1 MQRAQLKTSVLESTR
16 DTLIGCL
23 SDYDQVVEVGV
34 GREPSVAAGLARAGV
49 AVTATDIHPQE
60 MPPDVVFLID
70 DITAPERSVYADAGA
85 IYGLNLPPE
94 LHRPALEL
102 AESVDASLF
111 FTTLGGDPPAVPVT
125 RKTMPAGT
133 LFVADPRG

>member
-1 MQRAQLKTSVLESTR
+1 VLESTQN
-16 DTLIGCL
+16 TLVGRL
-23 SDYDQVVEVGV
+23 SDYNRVVEVGV

-49 AVTATDIHPQE
+49 TVTATDIHPRA
-60 MPPDVVFLID
+60 MPPDVAFVVD
-70 DITAPERSVYADAGA
+70 DITAPERPVYVDAGA

-102 AESVDASLF
+102 AGSVDADLL
-111 FTTLGGDPPAVPVT
+111 FTTLGGDPPTVPVS
-125 RKTMPAGT
+125 RERVPAET

>member
-1 MQRAQLKTSVLESTR
+1 MLEPTR
-16 DTLIGCL
+16 DALVGRL
-23 SDYDQVVEVGV
+23 SAYDRVVEVGV

-49 AVTATDIHPQE
+49 TVTATDIRRQE
-60 MPPDVVFLID
+60 VPPDVAFVVD
-70 DITAPERSVYADAGA
+70 DVTAPERPLYADAEA

-102 AESVDASLF
+102 AGSVGADLL
-111 FTTLGGDPPAVPVT
+111 FTTLGGDPPTVPVS
-125 RKTMPAGT
+125 RERVPAET